1 MAAKAKATSSGARSD
16 AYTGIL
22 ILSLL
27 AQLIGG
33 GFLFWDYMRLTTP
46 SGPPESVNKV
56 VARPGKLTKDGA
68 PSPQAPPAP
77 PAPEKADPPA
87 N

>member
-1 MAAKAKATSSGARSD
+1 MAAKAKTTSSGTRSD

-27 AQLIGG
+27 AQFIGG

-46 SGPPESVNKV
+46 NRPPDSVDKV
-56 VARPGKLTKDGA
+56 IARPGKLAKDGA
-68 PSPQAPPAP
+68 PA
-77 PAPEKADPPA
+77 PAPE

>member
-1 MAAKAKATSSGARSD
+1 MAAKAKASSSGTRSD

-33 GFLFWDYMRLTTP
+33 GFLFWDYMRLTSP
-46 SGPPESVNKV
+46 NGPPLS
-56 VARPGKLTKDGA
+56 LIHI
-68 PSPQAPPAP
+68 
-77 PAPEKADPPA
+77 
-87 N
+87 

>member
-1 MAAKAKATSSGARSD
+1 MAAKAKASSSGTRSD

-46 SGPPESVNKV
+46 NGPPDSVDKV
-56 VARPGKLTKDGA
+56 IARPGKLTKDGA
-68 PSPQAPPAP
+68 PAPAP
-77 PAPEKADPPA
+77 APAPTPE

>member
-1 MAAKAKATSSGARSD
+1 MAAKAKASLSGTRSD

-33 GFLFWDYMRLTTP
+33 GFLFLDYMRLTTP
-46 SGPPESVNKV
+46 AKFVPDSVDKV
-56 VARPGKLTKDGA
+56 IVRPGKLTKDGA
-68 PSPQAPPAP
+68 PAPAP
-77 PAPEKADPPA
+77 VPE

>member
-1 MAAKAKATSSGARSD
+1 MAAKAKVSSTGTRSD

-22 ILSLL
+22 ILSLM
-27 AQLIGG
+27 AQFIGG

-46 SGPPESVNKV
+46 GGPPDSVDKV
-56 VARPGKLTKDGA
+56 AAKPGKLSNQDKA
-68 PSPQAPPAP
+68 PIAPEKEAPPA
-77 PAPEKADPPA
+77 